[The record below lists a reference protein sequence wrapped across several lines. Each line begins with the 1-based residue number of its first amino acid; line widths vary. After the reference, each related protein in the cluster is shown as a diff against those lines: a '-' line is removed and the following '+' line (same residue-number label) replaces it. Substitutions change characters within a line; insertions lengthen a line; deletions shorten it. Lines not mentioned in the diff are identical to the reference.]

1 MTYRTRDFSGRDL
14 AMMAIGAAAALMAAR
29 VLPPLVTQAVGT
41 ARGAA
46 GGDPFA
52 RLTADHDHFLD
63 LLDAMEET
71 GDDQTF
77 RRTQLLLRLKRGL
90 TAHALAEEDVAYPAL
105 EHEVGDIE
113 ASRHLY
119 AEHAQMKNWLY
130 ELEMIPKDHPA
141 WRDRVRALRRIIAS
155 HAREEEE
162 EEFPRLRAA
171 LDRRKAM
178 TLSGAMSRERALVL

>member
-14 AMMAIGAAAALMAAR
+14 AMLAIGAAAALMAAR
-29 VLPPLVTQAVGT
+29 VLPPLVSQALGT
-41 ARGAA
+41 ASASA
-46 GGDPFA
+46 GRDPFA
-52 RLTADHDHFLD
+52 RLAADHARFLD
-63 LLDAMEET
+63 LLDEMEQT
-71 GDDQTF
+71 GDDQTV

-105 EHEVGDIE
+105 EQEVGHVE

-130 ELEMIPKDHPA
+130 ELEQMPKDDPA
-141 WRDRVRALRRIIAS
+141 WRDRVRALKRIIAS

-171 LDRRKAM
+171 LDRRATM
-178 TLSGAMSRERALVL
+178 TLSGAMSRERSMVL